1 MKTTKKIR
9 SVASKISA
17 MALAIIIIGM
27 SAIGLFG
34 FFMHYNEIVHA
45 KAEQVLSIAQSVE
58 PFIDKEMLATASDAL
73 ATDAAY
79 QTFLEKINEI
89 KQSTDAAYLYIL
101 DQTENGEWRYFAEAI
116 KSGESEDVIGTL
128 GQIEGPGVFP
138 DEATDAYL
146 NNRFVTTG
154 MYYSD
159 GFGTLVA
166 GFAPVTD
173 ASGKVIGLVGV
184 DISAEDVNQIST
196 LFGILM
202 AAIVAG
208 FSVFAGIYFRRYI
221 NKNVGAPVN
230 ELASAS
236 TKMAVGDMG
245 MRLSYDS
252 EDEIGT
258 LSKSFQSMVESTKH
272 QVDVLG
278 NIADGD
284 LTVIPAKRSD
294 QDAMS
299 LAMQKMVVNLRNIV
313 NKISTGTQRVMD
325 GSRQVADGATA
336 LAQGAI
342 EQASVVTAL
351 SDSISDVADKTKKNT
366 ARAETAAELT
376 RNIRENAEKSSAQ
389 MNALMRAVTEINEA
403 SDSISKI
410 MRVIDEISFQ
420 TNILALNAAVEA
432 ARAGEN
438 GKGFAVVADEVR
450 NLAAKS
456 AVAAKE
462 SSVLIA
468 NSISKAEEGA
478 KIARISS
485 ESLADIVSGINEST
499 ELINKIAELSVT
511 QNAQIE
517 QIHAG
522 ISDVNQV
529 VQQNSATAQ
538 QSAAASQEM
547 SGQAHMLNDLISLFK
562 VDKAQDR

>member
-1 MKTTKKIR
+1 MKTTKTR
-9 SVASKISA
+9 SVASKTSA
-17 MALAIIIIGM
+17 MALILIIIGM
-27 SAIGLFG
+27 TAIGLLG
-34 FFMHYNEIVHA
+34 FFMHHNEIINARAGQALSVA
-45 KAEQVLSIAQSVE
+45 KSVE
-58 PFIDKEMLATASDAL
+58 PFVNDGTMLDAL
-73 ATDAAY
+73 DSLTPDEAY
-79 QTFLEKINEI
+79 QAFLQDISEI
-89 KQSTDAAYLYIL
+89 KTNTNAAYLYIL
-101 DQTENGEWRYFAEAI
+101 DMTEDGSWRYFAEAMAPGD
-116 KSGESEDVIGTL
+116 SAENIGTL
-128 GQIEGPGVFP
+128 GQVEGDGIFP
-138 DEATDAYL
+138 DEAMDAYQ
-146 NNRFVTTG
+146 NNRYTTTDI
-154 MYYSD
+154 YLSD
-159 GFGTLVA
+159 GYGYLVS

-173 ASGKVIGLVGV
+173 SSGKTIGVIGV
-184 DISAEDVNQIST
+184 DISVDEVNRTSAF
-196 LFGILM
+196 FGILM
-202 AAIVAG
+202 AAIVVG
-208 FSVFAGIYFRRYI
+208 FSVFSGICFRRYI
-221 NKNVGAPVN
+221 NKNVGTPVN

-245 MRLSYDS
+245 VKLSYDS

-272 QVDVLG
+272 QVNVLG

-284 LTVIPAKRSD
+284 LTTLPAKRSD

-313 NKISTGTQRVMD
+313 NKISTGTQQVMD
-325 GSRQVADGATA
+325 GSKQVADGATA

-376 RNIRENAEKSSAQ
+376 RDIRENAEKSSAQ

-517 QIHAG
+517 KIHAG
-522 ISDVNQV
+522 INDVNQV

-547 SGQAHMLNDLISLFK
+547 SGQAHMLNDLVSLFK
-562 VDKAQDR
+562 VDKTKDQ